1 MRILCGI
8 DTQYTGKVTLSSDGN
23 NSEDDDTI
31 EIDSDVDNAISEE
44 IFGSSSVSRKIVTS
58 DVKRSGN
65 ITGQDFSPSST
76 LKQKTKYDLGLP
88 VTQTQSNRGRDHQSE
103 FAMDIETDSQHGRV
117 DASAERLE
125 NNDPR
130 SSYSHLCIPCL
141 SAQYWREI
149 VLHLIVSLFQ
159 IFARIKRFIKRKES
173 YYFPPKGGVQRCVG
187 WCSQEDAL
195 FDYLTV
201 REHIELFD
209 DLLGGPIYGDGCASP
224 AETYN
229 ASTSTSAAATGATA
243 GNVETQGN
251 SEFENKKSGICSYI
265 SRIGKRVLAFFME
278 SDSRKSLR
286 SSQEDLL
293 HRLGMTEHAEK
304 YALELSGSF
313 VMCENNF
320 SVLIK
325 QNVVLCVVKKFDYL
339 ISYICEERRKNSRR
353 LSYLILLLL

>member
-31 EIDSDVDNAISEE
+31 ENDSDVDNAISEE
-44 IFGSSSVSRKIVTS
+44 IFGSSNPSTRSSSVSRKMMAS

-65 ITGQDFSPSST
+65 ITDQDYSPSSS
-76 LKQKTKYDLGLP
+76 LKRKTKYDLGLP
-88 VTQTQSNRGRDHQSE
+88 VTQTQTQSNRGRDHQSE
-103 FAMDIETDSQHGRV
+103 FATDIETDSQHGRI
-117 DASAERLE
+117 DASTERME

-141 SAQYWREI
+141 SEQFWREI
-149 VLHLIVSLFQ
+149 VLHMIVSLFR

-229 ASTSTSAAATGATA
+229 ASTSTSVAATGATA

-293 HRLGMTEHAEK
+293 HRLGMTEHSEK

-320 SVLIK
+320 
-325 QNVVLCVVKKFDYL
+325 
-339 ISYICEERRKNSRR
+339 
-353 LSYLILLLL
+353 